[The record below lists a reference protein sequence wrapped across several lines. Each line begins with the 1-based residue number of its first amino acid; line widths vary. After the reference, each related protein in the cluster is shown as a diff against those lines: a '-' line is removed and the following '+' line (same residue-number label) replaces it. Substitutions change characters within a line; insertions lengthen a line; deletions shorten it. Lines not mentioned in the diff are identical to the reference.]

1 MEGEGILHL
10 ITFNLG
16 IHRRN
21 GEHRPR
27 DDVFLAHLADIPPAF
42 HQDEDEVACL
52 SLEVSQ

>member
-27 DDVFLAHLADIPPAF
+27 DGVFLAHLADIPPAF

-52 SLEVSQ
+52 SLEISQ